1 MLVGREEELYTH
13 LRGAFIVARFDI
25 LGNAKALTRGTSDRT
40 GSTFYICK
48 LSTSEQDLGNA
59 LRSQKAMVKHNNL
72 RLMKKCILFLLCIM
86 SSLSIWAESFQITNP
101 GTLKEILMDT
111 DFTNT
116 QLTVTSTL
124 NAADLSSQIY
134 YHAPDGWD
142 WSKNAYVNNGIVY
155 KNGVATP
162 LNRNITEA
170 DILPEAPVLHTYIN
184 PETKEETEYFTNEK
198 VTVFDNFTNCKEL
211 QTINAP
217 SIEKLNY
224 KPSTEWHI
232 GVFSKCKNLI
242 KVNLPLIR
250 ELGKYAFSGCY
261 KLESVSLDNLEI
273 LDTCAFEY
281 CSSLQDVY
289 LPKVTKIE
297 EQAFGGRYSSGGEK
311 LKNIFIPN
319 VTEIGYDA
327 FGGCKEL
334 DSIDLPKVE
343 IIGDWA
349 FSECKSLKKINA
361 QQVRKIYSCAFRET
375 LIEKAEYQK
384 LDTLGGRAF
393 YKCPAL
399 EKVSIPLVKYIEE
412 GTFCG
417 CTSLKQ
423 IYAPQVQAIGAYA
436 FGGYQSLKDV
446 CNSLESVDFPLV
458 EKIGNHAFYGCTSLK
473 KANFPNA
480 KSFGDFCFAQT
491 ALEEL
496 SKRNSM
502 EYIGDYCF
510 QNSNIKS
517 FTWPNNVDSIKECT
531 FNGCEK
537 LLEIKN
543 LKNVMYIGERCFD
556 GCASIKEFAW
566 PSNVDS
572 IMDYTFANC
581 KALEDIKLPHNI
593 KHIGWG
599 AFSGCGIRSFN
610 FPELVDSIHP
620 YTFNRCHNIEYF
632 KIPNHIRYIDEC
644 FEDCNIKYL
653 EWPTSV
659 DTIKGLTFE
668 YSNIKYMYIPHNVKC
683 IAYSAFQDAN
693 VDILINNSC
702 TSLGIIPKIQ
712 YYSSV
717 SPKGCSYNSEILYVP
732 GGAKKKYTDAG
743 YANVV
748 EIFSYKYSQ
757 SGKKAYVIAES
768 LLENV
773 KIDSIR
779 IGNLNSTEKN
789 GSRMFCINE
798 EDLYSDVIIHY
809 TIDGFPMNTIYDKSF
824 NKSLSTGIDYVQ
836 PQQDTNFIV
845 DYVQHKILLST
856 GDKYSWS
863 IINVNGYIM
872 QKGISNTIS
881 YGKLPKGIYFIIV
894 DNGRNVF
901 KKKIQ
906 L

>member
-13 LRGAFIVARFDI
+13 LRGAFSVARFDI
-25 LGNAKALTRGTSDRT
+25 LGNAKALTRGTSDRA

-48 LSTSEQDLGNA
+48 LSTSHQELGNA
-59 LRSQKAMVKHNNL
+59 LRSQEAMVKHNNL

-101 GTLKEILMDT
+101 GTLKETLMDA
-111 DFTNT
+111 DF
-116 QLTVTSTL
+116 
-124 NAADLSSQIY
+124 SSQIY

-170 DILPEAPVLHTYIN
+170 NILPEAPVLHTYIN

-224 KPSTEWHI
+224 NPSTEWHI

-261 KLESVSLDNLEI
+261 KLESASLDNLEI

-289 LPKVTKIE
+289 LPKVTKIKE
-297 EQAFGGRYSSGGEK
+297 MAFGGTWTGTSKK

-319 VTEIGYDA
+319 VVEIGYNA
-327 FGGCKEL
+327 FGGCVEL
-334 DSIDLPKVE
+334 ESIDLPKVE
-343 IIGDWA
+343 IIGSWA
-349 FSECKSLKKINA
+349 FEQCKSLKKINA
-361 QQVRKIYSCAFRET
+361 QQVRKIYSGAFQET
-375 LIEKAEYQK
+375 LIEKADFQK
-384 LDTLGGRAF
+384 LDTLGGWAF
-393 YKCPAL
+393 KDCPIL
-399 EKVSIPLVKYIEE
+399 EKVSIPLVKYIDD

-436 FGGYQSLKDV
+436 FGGYQSLKYV

-458 EKIGNHAFYGCTSLK
+458 EKIGNQAFYGCISLK

-517 FTWPNNVDSIKECT
+517 FTWPNNVDSIKRCT
-531 FNGCEK
+531 FEGCEK

-543 LKNVMYIGERCFD
+543 LKNVKYIGERSFD
-556 GCASIKEFAW
+556 GCSSLKEIAW

-572 IMDYTFANC
+572 ILDYTFMNC
-581 KALEDIKLPHNI
+581 KALEEIKLPRNV

-599 AFSGCGIRSFN
+599 AFAGCGIRSFN

-620 YTFNRCHNIEYF
+620 YTFNRCHNIEDF
-632 KIPNHIRYIDEC
+632 KIPNHIRYIAEC
-644 FEDCNIKYL
+644 TFEDCNIKYMK
-653 EWPTSV
+653 WPTSV
-659 DTIKGLTFE
+659 DTIKGMTFN
-668 YSNIKYMYIPHNVKC
+668 YSNINYMYIPHNVKH
-683 IAYSAFQDAN
+683 IARSAFQSAKVN
-693 VDILINNSC
+693 ILINNSN

-712 YYSSV
+712 YYSSI
-717 SPKGCSYNSEILYVP
+717 SPDGCSYNSEILYVP

-743 YANVV
+743 HTNVM

-757 SGKKAYVIAES
+757 SGNKAFVTVEP
-768 LLENV
+768 LLANV

-779 IGNLNSTEKN
+779 IGNINSTEMN
-789 GSRMFCINE
+789 GCRIVCADE
-798 EDLYSDVIIHY
+798 ENLYSDVIVYY
-809 TIDGFPMNTIYDKSF
+809 TIDGFAMSTIYDKNF
-824 NKSLSTGIDYVQ
+824 NISSSTGINYVQ
-836 PQQDTNFIV
+836 PQQGTNFII
-845 DYVQHKILLST
+845 DYAQHKILLST
-856 GDKYSWS
+856 SDKYSWS
-863 IINVNGYIM
+863 IVNANGYVM
-872 QKGISNTIS
+872 LKGISNTIN
-881 YGKLPKGIYFIIV
+881 YGALPKDIYFVIV
-894 DNGRNVF
+894 NNGRYIF
-901 KKKIQ
+901 KKKIH